1 LTDKHKKENLA
12 ILKKVTRMMNSRDES
27 QRSESDETVGDKE
40 IFDDANE
47 DETFGK

>member
-12 ILKKVTRMMNSRDES
+12 ILKKITRMMNSRDES
-27 QRSESDETVGDKE
+27 QRSESDEIVGDKE
-40 IFDDANE
+40 IFDTNE

>member
-1 LTDKHKKENLA
+1 MTDKHKKENLA

-27 QRSESDETVGDKE
+27 QRSESDKTVGDKE
-40 IFDDANE
+40 IFDTNE